1 MDTRSTTINGDRG
14 GFEDGSLQAAQGLGS
29 APSRRVRLSSSSPW
43 MRRRPLGAKVR
54 SKKPPIPPW
63 PSQTVDNLSSVA
75 VPLAVGLRIQV
86 VISEESRSRSIG

>member
-1 MDTRSTTINGDRG
+1 
-14 GFEDGSLQAAQGLGS
+14 
-29 APSRRVRLSSSSPW
+29 